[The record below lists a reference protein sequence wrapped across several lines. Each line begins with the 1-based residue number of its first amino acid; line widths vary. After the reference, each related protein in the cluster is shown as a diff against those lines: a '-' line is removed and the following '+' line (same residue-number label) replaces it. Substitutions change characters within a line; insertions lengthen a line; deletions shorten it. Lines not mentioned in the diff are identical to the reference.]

1 VSVGGELPGVPRGV
15 IIEPIDPRMSYLQQF
30 AIWLGTE
37 WRKAVPFAHKFRA
50 MMDFPF
56 AGDTIGELSVERVD
70 VQHEGI
76 GPGQYAYTARIVLRG
91 PGGQQGVRRALKALF
106 SSHPMTF
113 SGYGNP
119 YQLWF
124 GTPEI
129 ESLGDKRYAVCIKGA
144 GARVFLDDE
153 LQRFLEYLAEEGQ
166 LATQPGPD
174 VAQALVETYLQRY
187 QAEIARKVGRYRS
200 QLRRIEDPG
209 AGNGDT

>member
-1 VSVGGELPGVPRGV
+1 
-15 IIEPIDPRMSYLQQF
+15 MSHLQQF
-30 AIWLGTE
+30 AIRLGTE
-37 WRKAVPFAHKFRA
+37 WRKDVPFARKFRA

-56 AGDTIGELSVERVD
+56 PGDTIGDLTVEYVD

-76 GPGQYAYTARIVLRG
+76 GPGQYAYTAQIVLRG
-91 PGGQQGVRRALKALF
+91 PGGQQGVRRALKAFL

-129 ESLGDKRYAVCIKGA
+129 ESLGDKRYAVRIQGA

-166 LATQPGPD
+166 LPTQSDP
-174 VAQALVETYLQRY
+174 AAAESLVDTYLERY
-187 QAEIARKVGRYRS
+187 QAEIKRKVDRYRS
-200 QLRRIEDPG
+200 QLRRIEDLG
-209 AGNGDT
+209 TEDSDT